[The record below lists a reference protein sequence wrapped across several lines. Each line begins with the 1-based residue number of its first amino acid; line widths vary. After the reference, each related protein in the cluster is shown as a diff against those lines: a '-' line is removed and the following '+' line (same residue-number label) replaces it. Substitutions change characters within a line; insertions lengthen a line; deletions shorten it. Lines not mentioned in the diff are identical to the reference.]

1 MALPFK
7 VLFECL
13 DVNNVIFVWYA
24 LTLERKVLLV
34 SSKFSLLTICA
45 EILCSLLF
53 PMEWSHL
60 YIPILPRFLS
70 PMLGTLALLSIN
82 LQLCQTFFIVL
93 TFIILHPFYNTE
105 DAPMP
110 YLCGITRQNFSH
122 AVGDISDET
131 IVVDLDQNLITTGDE
146 MLPFP
151 ALPLRR
157 RSKLEKILEKNVG
170 ELFWQSRGLSKA
182 YILSQNDEVLQSR
195 KIMKNADRVWKEKLR
210 GYDDAFNLAHA
221 PDSDALLNDGRGNE
235 HDLKQ
240 SSWDS
245 VQEAFLRFY
254 VSMLRDYGKY
264 VFVRKDNKSFKT
276 QAFID
281 SQKADYR
288 HFLREFCETQQFDCF
303 VTKRMYEPN
312 ASDIIFFD
320 QSIQAKKNRS
330 KMTVKKRETA
340 FLISAKAHRRL
351 RKVEVLQPSDE
362 IEQSSNLLDQLY
374 AAAGTKKNYMYKSF
388 PESFDQEMFG
398 HPRPIPSAIAA
409 EFARMDAMSGTS
421 FKIGN
426 SDGFDVDF
434 QPGISNSSIE
444 VATFTVFFAIYCK
457 VVGSEFE
464 MIRNKFNH
472 TLPQRESMASRIKR
486 SVETEMDESSKR
498 SLVPDCATN
507 ICSPFSGTVSRSV
520 ITSETVAMLIPR
532 RENISLGT
540 YETQE
545 INRDAADADEITSVD
560 EIGEDDV
567 EAAKLVADRQLDLA
581 FSVLETKN
589 LRGLPADQDALRAL
603 MEACG
608 RCGSTGRATQLITM
622 MKNQYFTVDS
632 EIYSNYLTTFS
643 VANEINPDEPF
654 KSPLTNV
661 PLRAFDPNLIKIE
674 APKSKWFGR
683 KKSNQLRKSPSTD
696 TSFGASET
704 SSNGTK
710 SESSGGTPKRTFRPG
725 SSKSTARKHINDIQ
739 TNEVVG
745 RHIMMGEC
753 LLKEDVYEGVQ
764 IDDKGDNC
772 PQCSAFLSSDELMAG
787 WSPCSFTD
795 YTTKCRH
802 CKNKFIPRFVVK
814 SKSPHFIG
822 TQGMGTPLYCE
833 FFSPWV
839 LRREIFLAMDGGDD
853 INAILDIEM
862 RDHNDFNTKL
872 WWNLIVHFRKTQLP
886 ITFLLDSFFPG
897 TLIL

>member
-1 MALPFK
+1 
-7 VLFECL
+7 
-13 DVNNVIFVWYA
+13 
-24 LTLERKVLLV
+24 
-34 SSKFSLLTICA
+34 
-45 EILCSLLF
+45 
-53 PMEWSHL
+53 
-60 YIPILPRFLS
+60 
-70 PMLGTLALLSIN
+70 
-82 LQLCQTFFIVL
+82 
-93 TFIILHPFYNTE
+93 
-105 DAPMP
+105 MP

-151 ALPLRR
+151 ALPLKR
-157 RSKLEKILEKNVG
+157 RSKLEKILEINVG
-170 ELFWQSRGLSKA
+170 EVFWQARGLSKA
-182 YILSQNDEVLQSR
+182 DLLSQNVEVVQSR
-195 KIMKNADRVWKEKLR
+195 KLMKTADRVWKEKLR
-210 GYDDAFNLAHA
+210 GYDDAFNLAYT

-235 HDLKQ
+235 DGLKQ

-264 VFVRKDNKSFKT
+264 VFVRKGNKSFKT

-312 ASDIIFFD
+312 APDIIFFE
-320 QSIQAKKNRS
+320 QSITAKKNRS

-351 RKVEVLQPSDE
+351 RTVEVSQPSDE
-362 IEQSSNLLDQLY
+362 FEQSSNLLDQLY
-374 AAAGTKKNYMYKSF
+374 AAAGKKKNYMYKSW
-388 PESFDQEMFG
+388 PQSFDHQMFG

-421 FKIGN
+421 FNIGN
-426 SDGFDVDF
+426 SDRLDVDF
-434 QPGISNSSIE
+434 QPGISHSSIE

-472 TLPQRESMASRIKR
+472 TLPRRESLASQIKR
-486 SVETEMDESSKR
+486 SVETEMDESLKR
-498 SLVPDCATN
+498 SLVPDCATS
-507 ICSPFSGTVSRSV
+507 ICSPCSGTVSKSV

-532 RENISLGT
+532 HEQVSLGT
-540 YETQE
+540 KVTQE
-545 INRDAADADEITSVD
+545 NNTDAADADENNSVD
-560 EIGEDDV
+560 AIGEDDV

-589 LRGLPADQDALRAL
+589 LRGLPADQDSLRAL

-622 MKNQYFTVDS
+622 MKNQYLTVDS

-643 VANEINPDEPF
+643 VANEIDPDEPF

-661 PLRAFDPNLIKIE
+661 PLSAFDPGLIKIE

-683 KKSNQLRKSPSTD
+683 GKSNKLRNSPSID
-696 TSFGASET
+696 TSFAASET
-704 SSNGTK
+704 SSNGAK
-710 SESSGGTPKRTFRPG
+710 SESSAGTPKRSFRPG
-725 SSKSTARKHINDIQ
+725 SSKSTPRPQINDLR
-739 TNEVVG
+739 TNEEVE
-745 RHIMMGEC
+745 RHITMGEC
-753 LLKEDVYEGVQ
+753 LLKEDVYDGVE

-772 PQCSAFLSSDELMAG
+772 PQCSAFLSADELIAG

-795 YTTKCRH
+795 YTTKCPH

-814 SKSPHFIG
+814 SKSPHFVG
-822 TQGMGTPLYCE
+822 THGMGTPLYCE

-839 LRREIFLAMDGGDD
+839 LRREIFLAMDGGDNID
-853 INAILDIEM
+853 AILDIEV
-862 RDHNDFNTKL
+862 RNHHDFNTKL
-872 WWNLIVHFRKTQLP
+872 WWNMVVHFRKQKLP
-886 ITFLLDSFFPG
+886 VTFLLDSFFPG